1 MTMNKVSLQIMADAI
16 KSIDPDTVSDE
27 TRSALNLLGGM
38 PHLDVS
44 VKEAVDDKVHDIY
57 ISLAKWQEQCLR
69 QADSVGM
76 GAVFGPGQE
85 ETAASRWFTEQLNRV
100 LKDIDNLPD
109 DATKKTK

>member
-1 MTMNKVSLQIMADAI
+1 MPMNKVSLQIMADAI

-27 TRSALNLLGGM
+27 TRSALNLLGAM
-38 PHLDVS
+38 PHLNDTI
-44 VKEAVDDKVHDIY
+44 KEAVDEKVHDIY

-69 QADSVGM
+69 MANSVGM

-85 ETAASRWFTEQLNRV
+85 ETVATRCFTDQLNRI

-109 DATKKTK
+109 ADTKKTK